1 MLQVCL
7 LNKSAAFSL
16 LKNAELNCQYT
27 VIVVVCTAVSYK
39 KDCLPIL
46 PYYKTL
52 LFFAAAKSRL
62 LLCILLPCSVLL
74 FIYIEKKSS
83 IENRQRTL
91 NIFSSVL
98 ILIFVIGQHQKNIIL
113 TLRLFSVSTNCTIS
127 SVFAI

>member
-7 LNKSAAFSL
+7 LNKSTAFSL

-74 FIYIEKKSS
+74 FIFYFEKKKFIKIKTDKNSQFLVLFDFFFFC
-83 IENRQRTL
+83 NRPTKEFNT
-91 NIFSSVL
+91 NIKVVL
-98 ILIFVIGQHQKNIIL
+98 CVH
-113 TLRLFSVSTNCTIS
+113 
-127 SVFAI
+127 